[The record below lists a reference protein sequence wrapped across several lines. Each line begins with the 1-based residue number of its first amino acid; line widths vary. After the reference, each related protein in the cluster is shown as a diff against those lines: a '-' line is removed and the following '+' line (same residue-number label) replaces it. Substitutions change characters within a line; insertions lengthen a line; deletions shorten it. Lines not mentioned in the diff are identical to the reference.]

1 MDFTKIISNEWLSK
15 ATDYIKNPEKLSELL
30 EKVKKLFGKEG
41 LKDVL
46 DDLKLLY
53 NYVHDIVTGSY
64 KDYSKAKLAIAVA
77 ALIYVV
83 SPIDII
89 PDFLPGGFIDDV
101 AIIGF
106 AIKQLHDELEKY
118 KNANLKPTINS

>member
-64 KDYSKAKLAIAVA
+64 KDYNKAKLAIAVA

>member
-1 MDFTKIISNEWLSK
+1 MDFTKIINSEWLSK

-30 EKVKKLFGKEG
+30 EKVKNLFGKEG

-118 KNANLKPTINS
+118 KSADIKQIINS